1 LWYRR
6 FGEAIAV
13 FSPAKSML
21 RLLSVMMD
29 VDMMTMVTTDIERVH
44 IIQIACREKLHPG
57 QIGVG
62 FKYLQMVSSLI

>member
-1 LWYRR
+1 
-6 FGEAIAV
+6 
-13 FSPAKSML
+13 ML